1 MKLVRKSILPL
12 AVILLIAVLGKYIY
26 MVDGQIDMF
35 RLAMVYGVPFGVPYM
50 LIVLPAGGSISKG
63 IGFIA
68 FGVII
73 GGMIGCVVAAFY
85 AVRAIVYLV
94 WWLVSELFSLFDRGL
109 FEKCHQM

>member
-26 MVDGQIDMF
+26 MVDGQIDVF
-35 RLAMVYGVPFGVPYM
+35 RLCMVYGVPFGVPYM

-68 FGVII
+68 FGVVI
-73 GGMIGCVVAAFY
+73 GAMIGCVVAAFY
-85 AVRAIVYLV
+85 AVRAVVYLV
-94 WWLVSELFSLFDRGL
+94 WCAGKGVFFSFRKR
-109 FEKCHQM
+109 FI

>member
-26 MVDGQIDMF
+26 MVDGQIDVF
-35 RLAMVYGVPFGVPYM
+35 RLCMVYGVPFGVPYM

-73 GGMIGCVVAAFY
+73 GAMIGCVVAAFY
-85 AVRAIVYLV
+85 AARAVAYLMWFV
-94 WWLVSELFSLFDRGL
+94 ASRMFTMWKQKRV
-109 FEKCHQM
+109 

>member
-26 MVDGQIDMF
+26 MVDGQIDVF
-35 RLAMVYGVPFGVPYM
+35 RLCMVYGVPFGVPYM
-50 LIVLPAGGSISKG
+50 LIVFPIGGSISKG

-73 GGMIGCVVAAFY
+73 GAMIGCVVAVFY
-85 AVRAIVYLV
+85 AV
-94 WWLVSELFSLFDRGL
+94 
-109 FEKCHQM
+109 

>member
-26 MVDGQIDMF
+26 MVDGQIDVF
-35 RLAMVYGVPFGVPYM
+35 RLCMLYGVPFGVPYM

-73 GGMIGCVVAAFY
+73 GAMIGCVVATFY
-85 AVRAIVYLV
+85 AVRAVAYLLWFV
-94 WWLVSELFSLFDRGL
+94 VSRLVTMWKPKRIYN
-109 FEKCHQM
+109 